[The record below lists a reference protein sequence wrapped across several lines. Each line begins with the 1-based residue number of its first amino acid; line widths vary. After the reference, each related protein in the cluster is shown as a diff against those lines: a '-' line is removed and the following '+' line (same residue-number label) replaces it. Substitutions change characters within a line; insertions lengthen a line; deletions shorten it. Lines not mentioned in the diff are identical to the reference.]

1 MTPDIA
7 LAASAREWPDRLHRH
22 LLEHGGGRV
31 VARVMGPEQ
40 TAEATFDAILI
51 DDVCSFLTPRL
62 VSAVKKSGAE
72 VVGVFSPTDGSDAKR
87 RLLECG
93 ISDVIETDAAP
104 EEYLEKVMAALA
116 HRLPVSMETP
126 AASVGWSIAVTG
138 ASDGVGVTEVA
149 VALARGISNE
159 LKVSLVDVDPTWPSI
174 AQRLDLPLH
183 PNIRTALDIV
193 AHGSGDLEAAS
204 HVLGEMS
211 VVGGVADQGSGS
223 PLAQS
228 EVVMLFEALSESVD
242 VLVAD
247 LGPLQHSVSGVL
259 RGFDAVALVGT
270 GDPVGITRLLHS
282 AERAMEQIP
291 AEAIVLV
298 ANKTFRRRYYE
309 SEIRRELQ
317 SSFPDVPLVVLPFDQ
332 RLSESIWEGQPSRR
346 GPFARSVGRMA
357 SLIIERL
364 EP

>member
-40 TAEATFDAILI
+40 TIDATFDALLI

-62 VSAVKKSGAE
+62 VSVIKKSGSE
-72 VVGVFSPTDGSDAKR
+72 VIGVFSPTDGSDAKR

-116 HRLPVSMETP
+116 HRIPVSAETLGQSD
-126 AASVGWSIAVTG
+126 AWSIGVTG
-138 ASDGVGVTEVA
+138 VSGGVGATEVA

-159 LKVSLVDVDPTWPSI
+159 LKVVLADVDPTWPSV
-174 AQRLDLPLH
+174 AQRLDIPLH

-193 AHGSGDLEAAS
+193 AHGSGDLETAT
-204 HVLGEMS
+204 HQMGDMT
-211 VVGGVADQGSGS
+211 VVGGVADQGSAS
-223 PLAQS
+223 PLSHS
-228 EVVMLFEALSESVD
+228 EVAMLFDALSESAD

-247 LGPLQHSVSGVL
+247 LGPLQHSVRGVL

-270 GDPVGITRLLHS
+270 GDPVGISRLVRS
-282 AERAMEQIP
+282 AERVIEQVST
-291 AEAIVLV
+291 EVLVVV
-298 ANKTFRRRYYE
+298 ANKTIRRRYYE

-317 SSFPDVPLVVLPFDQ
+317 SLFPNLPLVVLPFDQ
-332 RLSESIWEGQPSRR
+332 QLSESMWEGQLSPR
-346 GPFARSVGRMA
+346 GLFARSVGRMA